1 MDHNNQRDWYK
12 TPARKTIR
20 LTFKLSADGKVSLL
34 SAERLNM
41 ICPPVIGDKPEKG
54 KHGGF
59 WMELLNNKN
68 ELLFHRPLSSPLL
81 DSVEVHS
88 PDGKIQR
95 VFGGGERIFE
105 VLVPDDENA
114 THISLVGE
122 ELDQKK
128 RKAKAAQG
136 STELARFE
144 IPKGKEGGKQ

>member
-1 MDHNNQRDWYK
+1 
-12 TPARKTIR
+12 
-20 LTFKLSADGKVSLL
+20 
-34 SAERLNM
+34 M

-59 WMELLNNKN
+59 WMELLNDKS
-68 ELLFHRPLSSPLL
+68 EVLFHRSLSPLL

-95 VFGGGERIFE
+95 VFGSGERIFE
-105 VLVPDDENA
+105 VLVPDDEKA
-114 THISLVGE
+114 AHISLVGE
-122 ELDQKK
+122 ELDPKK
-128 RKAKAAQG
+128 RKAKGAAG